1 MKIKNYINQ
10 FVAILTVVT
19 LVSGF
24 QISTNDGMVNTFES
38 VIGIEEAYAGP
49 CGRRGCV
56 GKVGYCTTYVI
67 LEIGGV
73 QMVRHCDGDK
83 KSDVDEISIE
93 G

>member
-49 CGRRGCV
+49 CNDNGC
-56 GKVGYCTTYVI
+56 
-67 LEIGGV
+67 IGGDDDC
-73 QMVRHCDGDK
+73 MTVRILWGAFERTCQTTVRENNDSVG
-83 KSDVDEISIE
+83 
-93 G
+93 